1 MFTVGFEADPA
12 INISMVNLVVP
23 TSWTV
28 IIFLKPSTNAIHME
42 SMSTFYSTII
52 FALWADWALYW
63 CIYFWWWFK
72 IFVIYLKFLEITD
85 TIGIGLPAI
94 VLVLLFAGKNGWCN
108 YGIYSYSQQPYIH
121 ENKLSL
127 YRVFQQKLQTRPQ
140 RKVNYWI
147 QLPTLKI

>member
-52 FALWADWALYW
+52 FAL
-63 CIYFWWWFK
+63 
-72 IFVIYLKFLEITD
+72 
-85 TIGIGLPAI
+85 
-94 VLVLLFAGKNGWCN
+94 
-108 YGIYSYSQQPYIH
+108 
-121 ENKLSL
+121 
-127 YRVFQQKLQTRPQ
+127 
-140 RKVNYWI
+140 
-147 QLPTLKI
+147 